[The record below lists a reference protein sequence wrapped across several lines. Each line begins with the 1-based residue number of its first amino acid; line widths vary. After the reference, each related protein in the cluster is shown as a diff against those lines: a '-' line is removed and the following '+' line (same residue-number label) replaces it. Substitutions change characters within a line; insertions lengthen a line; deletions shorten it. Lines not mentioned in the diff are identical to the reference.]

1 MGKEREGKV
10 VIYNEKNSRTVLK
23 TDSIVDGVIDQLI
36 DRANV
41 GKTKYNTDLDRTDLS
56 TLDWLNHLQQE
67 LLDGANYI
75 EKLKKVM
82 YGDRKTETPDRL

>member
-41 GKTKYNTDLDRTDLS
+41 GKTKYNTDLDRSDLS

>member
-1 MGKEREGKV
+1 MGKEREGTT
-10 VIYNEKNSRTVLK
+10 ILYNESNSRTVLK

-41 GKTKYNTDLDRTDLS
+41 GKKKYGTDLDRTDLS
-56 TLDWLNHLQQE
+56 TLEWLNNLQQE

-75 EKLKKVM
+75 EKIKKVM
-82 YGDRKTETPDRL
+82 YGNRKNETNY

>member
-1 MGKEREGKV
+1 MGKEREGKT
-10 VIYNEKNSRTVLK
+10 ILHSEKNSRTVLK
-23 TDSIVDGVIDQLI
+23 TDSVVDSVIDQLI

-41 GKTKYNTDLDRTDLS
+41 GKKKYSTDLDRTDLS

-75 EKLKKVM
+75 EKIKQVM
-82 YGDRKTETPDRL
+82 YGNRKSETNN

>member
-41 GKTKYNTDLDRTDLS
+41 GKTKYNTDLDRNDLS

-82 YGDRKTETPDRL
+82 YGDRKTETTNRL

>member
-82 YGDRKTETPDRL
+82 YGDRKTETPNRL

>member
-1 MGKEREGKV
+1 MGKEREGTT
-10 VIYNEKNSRTVLK
+10 ILYNESNSRTVLK

-41 GKTKYNTDLDRTDLS
+41 GKKKYNTDLDRTDLS

-75 EKLKKVM
+75 EKIKKVM
-82 YGDRKTETPDRL
+82 YGNRKNETGS

>member
-1 MGKEREGKV
+1 MGKEREGTT
-10 VIYNEKNSRTVLK
+10 ILYNESNSRIVLK

-41 GKTKYNTDLDRTDLS
+41 GKKKYNTDLDRTDLS

-75 EKLKKVM
+75 EKIKKVM
-82 YGDRKTETPDRL
+82 YGSRKNETGS

>member
-41 GKTKYNTDLDRTDLS
+41 GKTKYNTDLDRNDLS